1 MKIWHCRK
9 KQQKI
14 SVLQVSDVLV
24 VIPAFN
30 EVESIGQ
37 VVDQVRTFGF
47 QTLVVDDGSID
58 QTADVAHQYGANVVS
73 LTLNSGVGGA
83 LRCGFRYA
91 VENGFAAV
99 IQCDADG
106 QHLPSHL
113 DDLVQ
118 ATNRTDAHMMI
129 GSRFGSEKTT
139 HDPSLLRRFARWMLS
154 KVAQRATKNI
164 ITDSTSGFRL
174 IRQPLLGE
182 LAINLPAYYLGDTFE
197 TVVVAGRAGYHVEE
211 IGVAMVPRLHGR
223 SSSGNFRSIL
233 LVGKVLTTVLLGI
246 HFRLRRL
253 K

>member
-1 MKIWHCRK
+1 MRIWHYRK
-9 KQQKI
+9 KQRKI
-14 SVLQVSDVLV
+14 PVLQVSDVLV

-118 ATNRTDAHMMI
+118 ATNRTNAHMMI

-139 HDPSLLRRFARWMLS
+139 HDPSLLRRFAMLTLS
-154 KVAQRATKNI
+154 KVAQHATKHS

-174 IRQPLLGE
+174 IREPLLSE
-182 LAINLPAYYLGDTFE
+182 LALNLPAYYLGDTFE

-211 IGVAMVPRLHGR
+211 IGVAMASRKHGA
-223 SSSGNFRSIL
+223 SSSGNFRSIVL
-233 LVGKVLTTVLLGI
+233 IGKVLTTVLLGI

>member
-37 VVDQVRTFGF
+37 VVDQVSTFGF

-118 ATNRTDAHMMI
+118 ATNRTNAHMMI

-139 HDPSLLRRFARWMLS
+139 HDPSLLRRFAMLTLS
-154 KVAQRATKNI
+154 KVAQHATKHS

-174 IRQPLLGE
+174 IREPLLSE
-182 LAINLPAYYLGDTFE
+182 LALNLPAYYLGDTFE

-211 IGVAMVPRLHGR
+211 IGVAMASRKHGA
-223 SSSGNFRSIL
+223 SSSGNFRSIVL
-233 LVGKVLTTVLLGI
+233 IGKVLTTVLLGI

>member
-1 MKIWHCRK
+1 
-9 KQQKI
+9 
-14 SVLQVSDVLV
+14 VLQANDVLV
-24 VIPAFN
+24 VVPAFN
-30 EVESIGQ
+30 EAASIGQ
-37 VVDQVRTFGF
+37 VLDGIQSHGF
-47 QTLVVDDGSID
+47 RVLVIDDGSTD
-58 QTADVAHQYGANVVS
+58 ETSVVAHQKNATVLSLPLNV
-73 LTLNSGVGGA
+73 GVGGA

-91 VENGFAAV
+91 VENGFSAI

-113 DDLVQ
+113 MDLIE

-139 HDPSLLRRFARWMLS
+139 HDPSLLRRFAMLALS
-154 KVAQRATKNI
+154 KVAQHATKHS

-174 IRQPLLGE
+174 IREPLLSE
-182 LAINLPAYYLGDTFE
+182 LATHLPAYYLGDTFE

-211 IGVAMVPRLHGR
+211 IGVAMASRKHGA
-223 SSSGNFRSIL
+223 SSSGNFRSIVL
-233 LVGKVLTTVLLGI
+233 IGKVLTTVLLGI

>member
-1 MKIWHCRK
+1 
-9 KQQKI
+9 
-14 SVLQVSDVLV
+14 VLQANDVLV
-24 VIPAFN
+24 VVPAFN
-30 EVESIGQ
+30 EAASIGQ
-37 VVDQVRTFGF
+37 VLDGIQSHGF
-47 QTLVVDDGSID
+47 RVLVIDDGSTD
-58 QTADVAHQYGANVVS
+58 ETSVVAHQKNAIVLALPLNV
-73 LTLNSGVGGA
+73 GVGGA

-91 VENGFAAV
+91 VENGFSAI

-139 HDPSLLRRFARWMLS
+139 HDPSLLRRFAMLALS
-154 KVAQRATKNI
+154 KVAQHATKHS

-174 IRQPLLGE
+174 IQQPLLGE
-182 LAINLPAYYLGDTFE
+182 LAAHLPAYYLGDTFE

-211 IGVAMVPRLHGR
+211 IGVAMASRKHGA
-223 SSSGNFRSIL
+223 SSSGNFRSIVL
-233 LVGKVLTTVLLGI
+233 IGKVLTTVLLGI

>member
-1 MKIWHCRK
+1 
-9 KQQKI
+9 
-14 SVLQVSDVLV
+14 VLQANDVLV
-24 VIPAFN
+24 VVPAFN
-30 EVESIGQ
+30 EAASIGQ
-37 VVDQVRTFGF
+37 VLDGIQSHGF
-47 QTLVVDDGSID
+47 RVLVIDDGSTD
-58 QTADVAHQYGANVVS
+58 ETSVVAHQKNATVLSLPLNV
-73 LTLNSGVGGA
+73 GVGGA

-91 VENGFAAV
+91 VENGFSAI

-113 DDLVQ
+113 MDLVE

-139 HDPSLLRRFARWMLS
+139 HDPSLLRRFAMLALS
-154 KVAQRATKNI
+154 KVAQHATKHS

-174 IRQPLLGE
+174 IREPLLSE
-182 LAINLPAYYLGDTFE
+182 LATHLPAYYLGDTFE

-211 IGVAMVPRLHGR
+211 IGVAMASRKHGA
-223 SSSGNFRSIL
+223 SSSGNFRSIVL
-233 LVGKVLTTVLLGI
+233 IGKVLTTVLLGI

>member
-1 MKIWHCRK
+1 MKIWHYRK

-14 SVLQVSDVLV
+14 PVLQVNDVLV

-30 EVESIGQ
+30 ESQTIGR
-37 VVDQVRTFGF
+37 VVDQVSSQGF
-47 QTLVVDDGSID
+47 EVLVVNDGSVD
-58 QTADVAHQYGANVVS
+58 ATADIARQYGAHVVS
-73 LTLNSGVGGA
+73 LQLNAGVGGA

-91 VENGFAAV
+91 VENGFTAV

-113 DDLVQ
+113 IDLVE

-129 GSRFGSEKTT
+129 GSRFRSQENT
-139 HDPSLLRRFARWMLS
+139 HDPSLMRRFAMLVLS
-154 KVAQRATKNI
+154 KVAQRAANFE

-174 IRQPLLGE
+174 IQEPLLGE
-182 LAINLPAYYLGDTFE
+182 LAVHLPSYYLGDTFE
-197 TVVVAGRAGYHVEE
+197 TVVVAGRAGYHIEE
-211 IGVAMVPRLHGR
+211 IGVAMAPREFGN
-223 SSSGNFRSIL
+223 SSSGDVHSIL
-233 LVGKVLTTVLLGI
+233 LIAKVLTTVLLGI

>member
-1 MKIWHCRK
+1 MLR
-9 KQQKI
+9 
-14 SVLQVSDVLV
+14 VSDVLV

-30 EVESIGQ
+30 ESKSIGRVVEQ
-37 VVDQVRTFGF
+37 VTACGF
-47 QTLVVDDGSID
+47 QALVVNDGSID
-58 QTADVAHQYGANVVS
+58 DTADVARVRGAHVVS
-73 LTLNSGVGGA
+73 LPLNTGVGGA

-91 VENGFAAV
+91 VESGFTAV

-113 DDLVQ
+113 TDLVD
-118 ATNRTDAHMMI
+118 ATNRTGAHMMI
-129 GSRFGSEKTT
+129 GSRFGSENTT
-139 HDPSLLRRFARWMLS
+139 HDPKLLRRFAMWSLS
-154 KVAQRATKNI
+154 KVAQRATKHK

-182 LAINLPAYYLGDTFE
+182 LAVNLPAYYLGDTFE

-211 IGVAMVPRLHGR
+211 IGVAMAPRSHGT
-223 SSSGNFRSIL
+223 SSSGNFRSIVL
-233 LVGKVLTTVLLGI
+233 IGKVLTTVLLGI

>member
-1 MKIWHCRK
+1 MKTWHYRK
-9 KQQKI
+9 KQRKI
-14 SVLQVSDVLV
+14 PVLQVSDVLV

-30 EVESIGQ
+30 EAKSIGQ
-37 VVDQVRTFGF
+37 VVEQVKTFGF

-58 QTADVAHQYGANVVS
+58 QTADVARQHGAHVVS
-73 LTLNSGVGGA
+73 LPLNSGVGGA

-106 QHLPSHL
+106 QHLPNHL
-113 DDLVQ
+113 IDLVD
-118 ATNRTDAHMMI
+118 AANRTNAHMMI
-129 GSRFGSEKTT
+129 GSRFGSENTT
-139 HDPSLLRRFARWMLS
+139 HDPTLLRRFAMSVLS
-154 KVAQRATKNI
+154 KVAQHATKHK

-182 LAINLPAYYLGDTFE
+182 LAVQLPAYYLGDTFE
-197 TVVVAGRAGYHVEE
+197 TVVVAGRAGYHIEE
-211 IGVAMVPRLHGR
+211 IGVAMAPREFGN
-223 SSSGNFRSIL
+223 SSSGDVRSIL
-233 LVGKVLTTVLLGI
+233 LIGKVLTTVLLGI

>member
-1 MKIWHCRK
+1 MRIWHYRK

-37 VVDQVRTFGF
+37 VVDQVSTFGF

-118 ATNRTDAHMMI
+118 ATNRTNAHMMI

-139 HDPSLLRRFARWMLS
+139 HDPSLLRRFAMLTLS
-154 KVAQRATKNI
+154 KVAQHATKHS

-174 IRQPLLGE
+174 IREPLLSE
-182 LAINLPAYYLGDTFE
+182 LALNLPAYYLGDTFE

-211 IGVAMVPRLHGR
+211 IGVAMVPRLHGT

-233 LVGKVLTTVLLGI
+233 LIGKVLTTVLLGI

>member
-1 MKIWHCRK
+1 MRIWHYRK

-37 VVDQVRTFGF
+37 VVDQVSTFGF

-118 ATNRTDAHMMI
+118 ATNRTNAHMMI

-139 HDPSLLRRFARWMLS
+139 HDPSLLRRFAMLTLS
-154 KVAQRATKNI
+154 KVAQHATKHS

-174 IRQPLLGE
+174 IREPLLSE
-182 LAINLPAYYLGDTFE
+182 LALNLPAYYLGDTFE

-211 IGVAMVPRLHGR
+211 IGVAMASRKHGA
-223 SSSGNFRSIL
+223 SSSGNFRSIVL
-233 LVGKVLTTVLLGI
+233 IGKVLTTVLLGI

>member
-1 MKIWHCRK
+1 M
-9 KQQKI
+9 
-14 SVLQVSDVLV
+14 LQVSDVLV

-37 VVDQVRTFGF
+37 VVDQVAAFGF
-47 QTLVVDDGSID
+47 QTLVVDDGSVD

-73 LTLNSGVGGA
+73 LTLNSGVDGA

-118 ATNRTDAHMMI
+118 ATNRTDAHMMF
-129 GSRFGSEKTT
+129 GSRFGSESTT
-139 HDPSLLRRFARWMLS
+139 HDPSSLRRFAMWMLS

-174 IRQPLLGE
+174 IRQPLLSE
-182 LAINLPAYYLGDTFE
+182 LALNLPAYYLGDTFE
-197 TVVVAGRAGYHVEE
+197 TVVVAGRAGYHIEE
-211 IGVAMVPRLHGR
+211 IGVAMAPRLHGNP
-223 SSSGNFRSIL
+223 SSGNFRSIL
-233 LVGKVLTTVLLGI
+233 LIGKVLTTVLIGI

>member
-1 MKIWHCRK
+1 
-9 KQQKI
+9 
-14 SVLQVSDVLV
+14 VLQANDVLV
-24 VIPAFN
+24 VVPAFN
-30 EVESIGQ
+30 EAASIGQ
-37 VVDQVRTFGF
+37 VLDGIQSHGF
-47 QTLVVDDGSID
+47 QVLVIDDGSTD
-58 QTADVAHQYGANVVS
+58 ETSVVAHQKNIIVLSLPLNV
-73 LTLNSGVGGA
+73 GVGGA

-113 DDLVQ
+113 IDLVD
-118 ATNRTDAHMMI
+118 ATNKTASHMMI
-129 GSRFGSEKTT
+129 GSRFGSENTT
-139 HDPSLLRRFARWMLS
+139 HDPSLLRRFAMWTLS

-182 LAINLPAYYLGDTFE
+182 LALNLPAYYLGDTFE

-211 IGVAMVPRLHGR
+211 IGVAMAPRLHGT
-223 SSSGNFRSIL
+223 SSSGSFRSIAL
-233 LVGKVLTTVLLGI
+233 IGKVLTTVLLGI

>member
-1 MKIWHCRK
+1 MRIWHYRK
-9 KQQKI
+9 KQRKI
-14 SVLQVSDVLV
+14 PVLQVSDVLV

-37 VVDQVRTFGF
+37 VVNEVSTFGF

-118 ATNRTDAHMMI
+118 ATNRTNAHMMI

-139 HDPSLLRRFARWMLS
+139 HDPSLLRRFAMLTLS
-154 KVAQRATKNI
+154 KVAQHATKHS

-174 IRQPLLGE
+174 IREPLLSE
-182 LAINLPAYYLGDTFE
+182 LALNLPAYYLGDTFE

-211 IGVAMVPRLHGR
+211 IGVAMASRKHGA
-223 SSSGNFRSIL
+223 SSSGNFRSIVL
-233 LVGKVLTTVLLGI
+233 IGKVLTTVLLGI

>member
-1 MKIWHCRK
+1 MKIWHYRK
-9 KQQKI
+9 KQRKI
-14 SVLQVSDVLV
+14 PVLQVSDVLV

-30 EVESIGQ
+30 EAKSIGQ
-37 VVDQVRTFGF
+37 VVEQVKTFGF

-58 QTADVAHQYGANVVS
+58 QTADVAHQFGSHVVS
-73 LTLNSGVGGA
+73 LPLNSGVGGA

-106 QHLPSHL
+106 QHLPHHL
-113 DDLVQ
+113 IDLVD

-129 GSRFGSEKTT
+129 GSRFGSKNTT
-139 HDPSLLRRFARWMLS
+139 HEPSLLRRFAMWTLS
-154 KVAQRATKNI
+154 KVAQRATKNT

-174 IRQPLLGE
+174 ILQPLLGE
-182 LAINLPAYYLGDTFE
+182 LALNLPAYYLGDTFE

-211 IGVAMVPRLHGR
+211 IGVAMAPRSHGT
-223 SSSGNFRSIL
+223 SSSGNFRSIVL
-233 LVGKVLTTVLLGI
+233 IGKVLTTVFLGI
-246 HFRLRRL
+246 HFHLRRL

>member
-1 MKIWHCRK
+1 M
-9 KQQKI
+9 
-14 SVLQVSDVLV
+14 LQANDVLV
-24 VIPAFN
+24 VVPAFN
-30 EVESIGQ
+30 EVASIGQ
-37 VVDQVRTFGF
+37 VLVGIQSHGF
-47 QTLVVDDGSID
+47 RVLVIDDGSTD
-58 QTADVAHQYGANVVS
+58 ETSVVAHQKNAIVLSLPLNV
-73 LTLNSGVGGA
+73 GVGGA

-91 VENGFAAV
+91 VENGFSAI

-113 DDLVQ
+113 MDLVE

-139 HDPSLLRRFARWMLS
+139 HDPSLLRRFAMLALS
-154 KVAQRATKNI
+154 KVAQHATKYR

-174 IRQPLLGE
+174 IQQPLLGE
-182 LAINLPAYYLGDTFE
+182 LATHLPAYYLGDTFE

-211 IGVAMVPRLHGR
+211 IGVAMAPRKHGA
-223 SSSGNFRSIL
+223 SSSGNFRSIVL
-233 LVGKVLTTVLLGI
+233 IGKVLTTVLLGI

>member
-1 MKIWHCRK
+1 M
-9 KQQKI
+9 
-14 SVLQVSDVLV
+14 LQANDVLV
-24 VIPAFN
+24 VVPAFN
-30 EVESIGQ
+30 EAASIGQ
-37 VVDQVRTFGF
+37 VLDGIQSHGF
-47 QTLVVDDGSID
+47 RVLVIDDGSTD
-58 QTADVAHQYGANVVS
+58 ETSVVAHQKNAIVLSLPLNV
-73 LTLNSGVGGA
+73 GVGGA

-91 VENGFAAV
+91 VENGFSAI

-113 DDLVQ
+113 MDLVE

-139 HDPSLLRRFARWMLS
+139 HDPSLLRRFAMLALS
-154 KVAQRATKNI
+154 KVAQHATKHS

-174 IRQPLLGE
+174 IQQPLLGE
-182 LAINLPAYYLGDTFE
+182 LAAHLPAYYLGDTFE

-211 IGVAMVPRLHGR
+211 IGVAMAPRKHGA
-223 SSSGNFRSIL
+223 SSSGNFRSIVL
-233 LVGKVLTTVLLGI
+233 IGKVLTTVLLGI